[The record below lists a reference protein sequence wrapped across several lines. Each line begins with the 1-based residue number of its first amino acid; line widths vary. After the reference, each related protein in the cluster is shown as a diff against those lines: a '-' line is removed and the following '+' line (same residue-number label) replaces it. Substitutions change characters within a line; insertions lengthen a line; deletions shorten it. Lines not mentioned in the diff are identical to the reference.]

1 MNDVKVNKTL
11 LIMAAGMGARYG
23 GLKQIDPVG
32 PNGEFIIDYSI
43 YDAIIAGYN
52 KVVIII
58 KEENYDIFRET
69 IGKRIENKIKV
80 EYAFQRL
87 EDLPEGFSLPNGR
100 TKPWGTVHAILAAK
114 DLINEQFTIINADD
128 FYGKDAYLVSSKFID
143 NNTDA
148 NSFLVTGYMIKNVL
162 SKNGAVKRGV
172 CKTIDGKLKKLIES
186 KVSVTENKI
195 IAEPLDGSASFELQP
210 NDLVSMNMLTF
221 TPVLFDYLEIAF
233 REYLEKNKN
242 NLDTCEH
249 LIPDAVYQMILE
261 NKVSVGVLSTTAI
274 WYGITYREDKDE
286 VVENIQKLIKNGEY
300 PENLWN

>member
-1 MNDVKVNKTL
+1 MNDRKVDKTL

-23 GLKQIDPVG
+23 GLKQIDPIG

-43 YDAIIAGYN
+43 YDAIMAGYN

-69 IGKRIENKIKV
+69 IGKRLENKIKV

-87 EDLPEGFSLPNGR
+87 EDLPEGFSIPNGR

-114 DLINEQFTIINADD
+114 DLIHEQFTIINADD

-143 NNTDA
+143 NNT
-148 NSFLVTGYMIKNVL
+148 NSTSFLVTGYMIKNVL

-172 CKTIDGKLKKLIES
+172 CKTINNKLEKLIES
-186 KVSVTENKI
+186 KVAVVENKI
-195 IAEPLDGSASFELQP
+195 IAEPLDGSETFNLQP

-221 TPVLFDYLEIAF
+221 TPVLFDYLEVSF
-233 REYLEKNKN
+233 KEYLMKNIDK
-242 NLDTCEH
+242 LDTCEH

-261 NKVSVGVLSTTAI
+261 KKVSVEVLSTTAV

>member
-1 MNDVKVNKTL
+1 MNDKKNNKTL

-43 YDAIIAGYN
+43 YDAIKAGYN

-58 KEENYDIFRET
+58 KEENLDIFRET
-69 IGKRIENKIKV
+69 IGKRIENKIQV
-80 EYAFQRL
+80 EYAFQKL
-87 EDLPEGFSLPNGR
+87 DDLPDGFELPNGR

-128 FYGKDAYLVSSKFID
+128 FYGKDSYLVSSKFID
-143 NNTDA
+143 ENNDQ

-172 CKTIDGKLKKLIES
+172 CKTIDDRLEKLIES
-186 KVSVTENKI
+186 KVAVVENKI
-195 IAEPLDGSASFELQP
+195 IAEPLDGSKTFELQSD
-210 NDLVSMNMLTF
+210 DLVSMNMLTF
-221 TPVLFDYLEIAF
+221 TPILFDYLQVSF
-233 REYLEKNKN
+233 REYLEKNRD

-261 NKVSVGVLSTTAI
+261 NKVNVKVLPTTAI

-286 VVENIQKLIKNGEY
+286 VVENIQKLIEQGEY
-300 PENLWN
+300 PKNLWK

>member
-172 CKTIDGKLKKLIES
+172 CKTIDGKLEKLIES

>member
-1 MNDVKVNKTL
+1 MNDRKVDKTL

-43 YDAIIAGYN
+43 HDAIMVGYN

-87 EDLPEGFSLPNGR
+87 EDLPEGFSIPNGR

-143 NNTDA
+143 NNT
-148 NSFLVTGYMIKNVL
+148 NPTSFLVTGYMIKNVL

-172 CKTIDGKLKKLIES
+172 CKTIDNKLEKLIES
-186 KVSVTENKI
+186 KVAVIEDKI
-195 IAEPLDGSASFELQP
+195 IAEPLDGSEAFTLQP

-221 TPVLFDYLEIAF
+221 TPVLFDYLEVSF
-233 REYLEKNKN
+233 KEYLTKNIDK
-242 NLDTCEH
+242 LETCEH

-261 NKVSVGVLSTTAI
+261 KKVSVEVLPTTAI

-286 VVENIQKLIKNGEY
+286 VVENIQKLIKDGEY
-300 PENLWN
+300 SKNLWN

>member
-1 MNDVKVNKTL
+1 MDDTKTNKTL

-69 IGKRIENKIKV
+69 IGKRIENKIQV

-114 DLINEQFTIINADD
+114 DLIHEQFTIINADD

-143 NNTDA
+143 DNT
-148 NSFLVTGYMIKNVL
+148 NSTSFLVTGYMIKNVL

-172 CKTIDGKLKKLIES
+172 CKTIDGKLEKLIES
-186 KVSVTENKI
+186 KVSVVKNEI
-195 IAEPLDGSASFELQP
+195 IAEPLDGSETFNLQP
-210 NDLVSMNMLTF
+210 DDLVSMNMLTF
-221 TPVLFDYLEIAF
+221 TPVLFNYLESAF
-233 REYLEKNKN
+233 KEYLMKNIDK
-242 NLDTCEH
+242 LDTCEH

-261 NKVSVGVLSTTAI
+261 KKVSVEVLSTTAV

-286 VVENIQKLIKNGEY
+286 VVENIQKLIKDGEY

>member
-1 MNDVKVNKTL
+1 MDNVKKSKTL

-23 GLKQIDPVG
+23 GLKQIDPIG

-43 YDAIIAGYN
+43 YDAIKAGYN

-69 IGKRIENKIKV
+69 IGKRIENKIQV

-87 EDLPEGFSLPNGR
+87 EDLPEGFELPNGR

-114 DLINEQFTIINADD
+114 DLISEQFTIINADD
-128 FYGKDAYLVSSKFID
+128 FYGKDSYLVSSKFID
-143 NNTDA
+143 ENNDHT
-148 NSFLVTGYMIKNVL
+148 SFLVTGYMIKNVL

-172 CKTIDGKLKKLIES
+172 CKTRNYKLEKLIES
-186 KVSVTENKI
+186 KVAISENKI
-195 IAEPLDGSASFELQP
+195 IAEPLDGSEAFELQED
-210 NDLVSMNMLTF
+210 DLVSMNMLTF
-221 TPVLFDYLEIAF
+221 TPILFDYLQSAF
-233 REYLEKNKN
+233 KEYLEKNKDK
-242 NLDTCEH
+242 LDTCEH

-261 NKVSVGVLSTTAI
+261 NKVSVQVLPTTAI

-286 VVENIQKLIKNGEY
+286 VVENIQKLIEQGEY
-300 PENLWN
+300 PKNLWD